1 MPPLMIEVVI
11 KDLRQLQVPLNK
23 IHSEMFGLAQSGSP
37 ITYHKKQAQLVSRL
51 IVLALLVLVI
61 LLSGIRIQVRM
72 FMYML
77 PLLIISLLIQ

>member
-61 LLSGIRIQVRM
+61 LFAGLRSGWKLFGAM
-72 FMYML
+72 H
-77 PLLIISLLIQ
+77 